1 MGEGCLPT
9 AHEGAYLWHLQFKFP
24 LSHFPNVV
32 VHVDTLSLW
41 LIGAFRCSLGVK
53 WLWPLWQPGLGD
65 KALLKEDFRR
75 MLGLIQNVWNS
86 WFPKSSPEESCC
98 LSCLL
103 SEGSQTCLASLGR
116 VQRGTPCLHT
126 ATTCARWWWWGS
138 DNNDAEEPGSLLC
151 VGCWTACLEKP
162 QMREK
167 PCRFAL
173 SGDFCRSLQPC
184 YAMLCYAMLSHF
196 SRVRLC
202 VTL

>member
-1 MGEGCLPT
+1 MALTPLT
-9 AHEGAYLWHLQFKFP
+9 AWARGQSTSERRFQKDAW
-24 LSHFPNVV
+24 
-32 VHVDTLSLW
+32 VDTE
-41 LIGAFRCSLGVK
+41 C
-53 WLWPLWQPGLGD
+53 
-65 KALLKEDFRR
+65 LKLPIR
-75 MLGLIQNVWNS
+75 
-86 WFPKSSPEESCC
+86 FPKSSPEESCC

-202 VTL
+202 VAL